1 MHGYTF
7 RFAMLLKV
15 RQAVRDQRR
24 QALAEVMQA
33 EQLLTHRLLA
43 LDEELIGLR
52 NDATD
57 ATAPGPIV
65 VQRVIDMGRY
75 QESLLARRRTLK
87 QELTELLCEVD
98 RRQQALLAAETELKA
113 MEKLQDRQHI
123 IHAEHQQRLQERE
136 MDEIAL
142 RPFVGPEIEDAAA

>member
-33 EQLLTHRLLA
+33 EQLLAHRLLA

-52 NDATD
+52 NDTAD
-57 ATAPGPIV
+57 AAGPGPIV
-65 VQRVIDMGRY
+65 IERVIDMSRY
-75 QESLLARRRTLK
+75 QESLLARRRALK
-87 QELTELLCEVD
+87 MELTDLLCEVD
-98 RRQQALLAAETELKA
+98 RRQQALVAAETELRA
-113 MEKLQDRQHI
+113 MEKLQDRQHA
-123 IHAEHQQRLQERE
+123 IHAEHQQRMQARE

-142 RPFVGPEIEDAAA
+142 RPFVDPEVEDAAA